1 MLPPKKK
8 QEDESPSES
17 PIRKFGQR
25 LTFPSAEPLQPEESK
40 PPDELPVEPPIRKFG
55 HCLTFPSAAPPQ
67 PEESKPLVQ
76 DLSDPSP
83 TVHYLEDPRYSLE
96 RSVLGVT
103 AAFIF
108 LALAG
113 IAAVF
118 TLRHDE
124 ETPVYY
130 AAAPGAIAPRE
141 ETPDSTEKIVKKALS
156 SFLSGDKGRARQ
168 LLAGVDLAQAASPS
182 AWELAGMLKEDAGDS
197 RGAMEIYSRGIAA
210 APSEW
215 LFYRRAILHRASS
228 EFDLALDDMDRA
240 TATPPAHHLLS
251 NERLLLLIQ
260 MGRQDQARAE
270 LQALKARNAEPSGW
284 IFGLC
289 GMALQD
295 GEYQKAGRLLAS
307 GKQSVDPSVF
317 QQILNN
323 PVLSRHQAHPE
334 IMPFY
339 FSNLHKP

>member
-1 MLPPKKK
+1 VLPPKKK
-8 QEDESPSES
+8 QEDESPSQP
-17 PIRKFGQR
+17 PIRKFGHF
-25 LTFPSAEPLQPEESK
+25 LTFPSAAPPQPDESK
-40 PPDELPVEPPIRKFG
+40 PLDESPSQPPIRKFG

-67 PEESKPLVQ
+67 PDESNPLVQ
-76 DLSDPSP
+76 DLSQPAP
-83 TVHYLEDPRYSLE
+83 EVHYLEDPRYSLE
-96 RSVLGVT
+96 HSVLAI
-103 AAFIF
+103 AATFIF

-118 TLRHDE
+118 SLRSDE

-130 AAAPGAIAPRE
+130 AAVPGAIASRE
-141 ETPDSTEKIVKKALS
+141 ETPDSPEKIIKKAVS
-156 SFLSGDKGRARQ
+156 SFLSGEKDRAKQ
-168 LLAGVDLAQAASPS
+168 LLARVDLAQAASPP

-215 LFYRRAILHRASS
+215 LFYRRAILHRASG

-240 TATPPAHHLLS
+240 TASPPVHHLLS

-270 LQALKARNAEPSGW
+270 LQALNARNAEPAGW

-295 GEYQKAGRLLAS
+295 GKYQEAGRLLAS
-307 GKQSVDPSVF
+307 GKQSADPSVF
-317 QQILNN
+317 QQILKN
-323 PVLSRHQAHPE
+323 PVLSRHQARPE
-334 IMPFY
+334 LMPFY
-339 FSNLHKP
+339 FSNLQK